1 MRRYEMVIG
10 LLVLGIGLG
19 LLDARAAW
27 ADGDTGYKIV
37 MSKDQHLCI
46 HVREVLNEDL
56 ISYGPGYDERKFAAP
71 IFSAISWK
79 PIKGLDEGFDYGGA
93 VAHVDINNDGKTDV
107 VVRQD
112 TSGMK
117 DKTFQ
122 SLFIFEEGQYPD
134 EARKRRDLELKA
146 VGSIDFYMTR
156 YDFLSLKPTVLE
168 SPPSMK
174 GKTSYEGL
182 YLVYIHPFRFENITY
197 LLITRSPDLAPE
209 LGPEPYWT
217 LVAKYK
223 KGKVHKA
230 DPALMEDVCYLK

>member
-1 MRRYEMVIG
+1 MS
-10 LLVLGIGLG
+10 
-19 LLDARAAW
+19 ARHFRFALSAPLAAG
-27 ADGDTGYKIV
+27 ALAI
-37 MSKDQHLCI
+37 
-46 HVREVLNEDL
+46 
-56 ISYGPGYDERKFAAP
+56 AA
-71 IFSAISWK
+71 SSLAAQ
-79 PIKGLDEGFDYGGA
+79 GGGARGAGGFVGRGGGA

-156 YDFLSLKPTVLE
+156 YDFLGLKPTVLE
-168 SPPSMK
+168 APPSMK

-182 YLVYIHPFRFENITY
+182 YLVYIHLFRFENITY